1 MYFPAEEKVKLEF
14 RQKHSAKLLQSFN
27 KKLTPPYC
35 LRVEIKS
42 AGEARLVANGESLIE
57 GKVFG

>member
-1 MYFPAEEKVKLEF
+1 VKLEF